1 MYDVRFRVEL
11 RCGASESSAEG
22 RGHTIRFSE
31 TGCEIVGEFP
41 AVLDDSV
48 ELRVY
53 VPDLGWPLR
62 IDRARVW
69 DRQGGT
75 LQVEF
80 RGVAM
85 SEIKRLHM
93 VIQQLEAGYAT
104 V

>member
-11 RCGASESSAEG
+11 RCGAPESSAEG

-53 VPDLGWPLR
+53 VPDLDWPLR
-62 IDRARVW
+62 IDRARVLGSAAR
-69 DRQGGT
+69 DAAGG
-75 LQVEF
+75 VS
-80 RGVAM
+80 RPGDV
-85 SEIKRLHM
+85 RD
-93 VIQQLEAGYAT
+93 
-104 V
+104 